1 MANKCRSR
9 GMRWSVPSREF
20 STQNNMPEIR
30 PVTKDNW
37 KELIRLKVR
46 DDQTH
51 FVASNLYSIAEAQ
64 FGDEYE
70 GHWDL
75 HPFGIYDGDTPVG
88 FLMYGYNFQHSDQQA
103 FILRLMVA
111 DGFQVK
117 GYGRFGM
124 GKMLEIFRAD
134 ERIHT
139 VGISYEPENE
149 VARKL
154 YASLGFIE
162 TGKMIDDEAEAI

>member
-1 MANKCRSR
+1 
-9 GMRWSVPSREF
+9 
-20 STQNNMPEIR
+20 MPEIR

-46 DDQTH
+46 EDQTH

-64 FGDEYE
+64 FGDDYE

-88 FLMYGYNFQHSDQQA
+88 FLMYGYNFQHPEQQA
-103 FILRLMVA
+103 FIIRLMV
-111 DGFQVK
+111 DDKYQGK

-124 GKMLEIFRAD
+124 QKMLEIFHAEED
-134 ERIHT
+134 IKC

-149 VARKL
+149 AARKL
-154 YASLGFIE
+154 YASLGFQE
-162 TGKMIDDEAEAI
+162 TGRLIEGEVEAVLQLK